1 MGEIFTLPFAGE
13 NEVFSI
19 YGNRDCNGD
28 GKWDTA
34 KHGGWDV
41 RPPKVGGVVPTKQGQ
56 AVCSGRVDW
65 KNVYNAV
72 TRDNGTNSYGNAVR
86 IVTEGG
92 VRAYMAHLYSHN
104 LSVGEFVN
112 AGDIVGQYGPRTTG
126 NSGGVHCHVEFRLG
140 GTSTTRRT
148 CPGNMFGMANS
159 KDVTYH
165 RERMEAATIGWLD
178 CTRDNYR
185 WRLGPGVENAL
196 FEDANNK
203 ALQYCIKGVLYRV
216 YAVAHDKD
224 GAAWYQITPGDAC
237 ITKGTAPV
245 CWVSGECG
253 TYTAKQP
260 ASPADSLKEAADGL
274 HVMKFTPTSEDDAE
288 ALARAMLALR
298 LPVYA
303 AVSAGDAANLK
314 LVADSHK
321 MTVEEV

>member
-1 MGEIFTLPFAGE
+1 MGELFTLPFAGG

-19 YGNRDCNGD
+19 FGKRDCNGD

-65 KNVYNAV
+65 KNVYNAI
-72 TRDNGTNSYGNAVR
+72 TQDNGTNSYGNAIR

-126 NSGGVHCHVEFRLG
+126 NSGGVHCHVEFRIG
-140 GTSTTRRT
+140 GTSTSRRT
-148 CPGNMFGMANS
+148 CPGNMFGLTNT
-159 KDVTYH
+159 KDVVYN

-185 WRLGPGVENAL
+185 WRFGPGVENDL
-196 FEDANNK
+196 FEDVNNG

-216 YAVAHDKD
+216 YAMAKDKD
-224 GAAWYQITPGDAC
+224 GQSWYQITPGDAC
-237 ITKGTAPV
+237 ITKGTAPA

-253 TYTAKQP
+253 TYTAKKP
-260 ASPADSLKEAADGL
+260 ASAAENIKEAAEGL
-274 HVMKFTPTSEDDAE
+274 HVMKYTPASETAAE